1 MKNVKNVKGVS
12 RLTGS
17 LLAKKGNAAPS
28 PASLSMNQAVLNR
41 FPVPEYGR
49 STSTSAGGPDSCD
62 KDSLENAIDAVNKIS
77 TRQNGP
83 TPNDKSGENLNISKE
98 AVPDDVASNHGK
110 KSSGKSVGTK
120 RIAMTL
126 RMAPENHLRLRILSA
141 HTRKSCQAIL
151 SEALDLYFMENEEQV
166 PLKEI
171 ASQNR

>member
-28 PASLSMNQAVLNR
+28 PASLSMNQAVLDR
-41 FPVPEYGR
+41 FPAPEYGR
-49 STSTSAGGPDSCD
+49 STSAPVLGPDSRD
-62 KDSLENAIDAVNKIS
+62 NDSLESAIGAVKEIS

-83 TPNDKSGENLNISKE
+83 TSKDKSGENLNISKE
-98 AVPDDVASNHGK
+98 SVPDDVASNHGK
-110 KSSGKSVGTK
+110 KTSGKAVGMK

-126 RMAPENHLRLRILSA
+126 RMEPENHLRLRILSA

-151 SEALDLYFMENEEQV
+151 SEALDLYFMENEEQI